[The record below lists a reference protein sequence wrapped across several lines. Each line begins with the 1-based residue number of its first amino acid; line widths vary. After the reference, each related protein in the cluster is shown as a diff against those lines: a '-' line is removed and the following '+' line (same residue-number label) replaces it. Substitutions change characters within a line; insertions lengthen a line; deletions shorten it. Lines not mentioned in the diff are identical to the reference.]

1 MAKTKAEVVD
11 KARVVKGRLIRI
23 KNTDKKKFSH
33 AKEEYMAI
41 WVENADG
48 KSERCLLFTDDQIEE
63 AEFRASRNKEDL
75 TKKGFL
81 ADLFD

>member
-1 MAKTKAEVVD
+1 MAKKTAEKVD
-11 KARVVKGRLIRI
+11 KARVVKGRFVRV
-23 KNTDKKKFSH
+23 KNTDKKKFSS
-33 AKEEYMAI
+33 ANEEYMAI

-48 KSERCLLFTDDQIEE
+48 KSERCLLFTDDQIQE